1 MNDNNKKFV
10 TINEISVTCDNDEY
24 NKSNRIMTNN
34 INNNNCKNNDE
45 NNNDSNKM
53 DENEYIS
60 RKNYIS
66 NQYKMASV
74 SYGMLFCLIGVVL
87 T

>member
-1 MNDNNKKFV
+1 MNDKKFV
-10 TINEISVTCDNDEY
+10 TINEKQLAFKNDEC
-24 NKSNRIMTNN
+24 KGSIKM
-34 INNNNCKNNDE
+34 NNNHIGDNVDLQQMKKEKDYE
-45 NNNDSNKM
+45 
-53 DENEYIS
+53 S

>member
-1 MNDNNKKFV
+1 MTENNKKFV
-10 TINEISVTCDNDEY
+10 TINETLVAP
-24 NKSNRIMTNN
+24 
-34 INNNNCKNNDE
+34 KN
-45 NNNDSNKM
+45 SKKKM

-87 T
+87 TYYF